1 MGALTEMVPPDV
13 LQTVLT
19 VMLGSYLLGS
29 IPFGVV
35 LTKAAGLGDIRAI
48 GSGNIGATN
57 VLRTGKKGL
66 AFATLV
72 LDGLKGTAAIVIV
85 RWLVDQDLEML
96 AGVSAFFG
104 HLYPVWLRFI
114 GGKGVATLL
123 GILAAVYWPAAL
135 GFIAIWMSTAYFFRY
150 SSLAALLASLAVPVM
165 VYYLSPDGSEA
176 FVFAFLVA
184 LLWLKHSANIARLWA
199 GTEGKIG
206 AKG

>member
-1 MGALTEMVPPDV
+1 MSAVMELLSPDKMHV
-13 LQTVLT
+13 LWA

-72 LDGLKGTAAIVIV
+72 LDGIKGTIAILIL
-85 RWLVDQDLEML
+85 RGLGEPDFEIL
-96 AGVSAFFG
+96 AGVCAFLG
-104 HLYPVWLRFI
+104 HLYPVWLRFK

-123 GILAAVYWPAAL
+123 GLLAAMCWPAAL
-135 GFIAIWMSTAYFFRY
+135 GFIAIWLTTAFLSRY
-150 SSLAALLASLAVPVM
+150 SSLAALLASLAVPAM
-165 VYYLSPDGSEA
+165 IYFFSPDGSEA

-184 LLWLKHSANIARLWA
+184 LVWFKHSANIARLWA